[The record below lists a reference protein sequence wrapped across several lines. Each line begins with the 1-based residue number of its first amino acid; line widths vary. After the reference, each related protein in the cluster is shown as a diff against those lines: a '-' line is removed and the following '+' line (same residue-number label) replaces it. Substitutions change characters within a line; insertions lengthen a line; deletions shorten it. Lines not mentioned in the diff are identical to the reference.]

1 MNNIFRHSP
10 DQPSRTDQRQ
20 GAGPELKPEIATA
33 HTGMPIGVT
42 ALIGH
47 VVGING
53 HVGPESSFNP
63 IYMCFTARTSHPPGF
78 ILHTLNNR
86 SYSHE

>member
-1 MNNIFRHSP
+1 MNNIFQHSP
-10 DQPSRTDQRQ
+10 EQPSRTDQRQ
-20 GAGPELKPEIATA
+20 GAGRELKPEIATA
-33 HTGMPIGVT
+33 YTVVPIGVT

-47 VVGING
+47 LRRASG
-53 HVGPESSFNP
+53 HVGPEYSYNP

-78 ILHTLNNR
+78 ILHTLNNS